1 MSTIQP
7 PQGRAPLEVATEAFR
22 RVFGQK
28 PDFIGR
34 APGRVN
40 LIGEHVDYNDGLVLP
55 VAVDLEVGLAVR
67 RRQDDRVSIYS
78 ADMDE
83 QAEFAIAG
91 LAPGSVKGWA
101 AYPAGVAWSLAQA
114 GLMLRGIDAAVSGN
128 VPLGGGLSSSAAL
141 EVAFAAAFRHA
152 SELDLPD
159 VQLARLCQAAEN
171 QFVGVACGIMDQM
184 TSACAEPGRALLLD
198 CRSME
203 IRQVPLPPA
212 LQIVI
217 FHSGVPRRLS
227 ASEYNQRRRECEEAA
242 GRLAAV
248 DDDIRTLRDITP
260 EQLLALSRHLPAPL
274 DRRARHVV
282 GEIERVQ
289 LAAAALESGETERFG
304 ELLFASHRSLRD
316 DYQVS
321 CEELDALV
329 ELARRAPGVVGAR
342 LTGAGFGGC
351 TVNVVSAALVESFIA
366 YVGEGFEK
374 LYSRAPERWVTGA
387 AAGASIEPVGW

>member
-1 MSTIQP
+1 
-7 PQGRAPLEVATEAFR
+7 
-22 RVFGQK
+22 
-28 PDFIGR
+28 
-34 APGRVN
+34 
-40 LIGEHVDYNDGLVLP
+40 
-55 VAVDLEVGLAVR
+55 
-67 RRQDDRVSIYS
+67 
-78 ADMDE
+78 
-83 QAEFAIAG
+83 
-91 LAPGSVKGWA
+91 
-101 AYPAGVAWSLAQA
+101 
-114 GLMLRGIDAAVSGN
+114 
-128 VPLGGGLSSSAAL
+128 
-141 EVAFAAAFRHA
+141 
-152 SELDLPD
+152 
-159 VQLARLCQAAEN
+159 
-171 QFVGVACGIMDQM
+171 
-184 TSACAEPGRALLLD
+184 
-198 CRSME
+198 
-203 IRQVPLPPA
+203 
-212 LQIVI
+212 VI